1 MLLAVLFTHF
11 SLLLCFLYYFLIL
24 VLCAFLFFLTALFH
38 NAHSSHILQ
47 ASRDGWWCGRYA
59 TNRAA
64 EYATSPSSS
73 TPFLRSLWDSQM
85 MVVFKEQLAEDVSR
99 PDLPLAAVLPFLVH
113 MYVCSVSLYLDRITS
128 TPLSS
133 EIVCNHTCVLS

>member
-1 MLLAVLFTHF
+1 
-11 SLLLCFLYYFLIL
+11 
-24 VLCAFLFFLTALFH
+24 
-38 NAHSSHILQ
+38 
-47 ASRDGWWCGRYA
+47 
-59 TNRAA
+59 
-64 EYATSPSSS
+64 
-73 TPFLRSLWDSQM
+73 